1 MVSKQ
6 KAACCISK
14 DTLPYWTVR
23 MTEPV
28 EPFALAV
35 IVVVPDVTLAAIPV
49 RLPMLA
55 TVVSEE
61 LQVALTV

>member
-1 MVSKQ
+1 
-6 KAACCISK
+6 
-14 DTLPYWTVR
+14 